1 MFEGNPEYTEC
12 KTCLVQSQRTP
23 DTGAAVSK
31 HKEFE
36 RSEKDTIEQAHHLA
50 RGL

>member
-1 MFEGNPEYTEC
+1 M
-12 KTCLVQSQRTP
+12 LVQSQRTP

-50 RGL
+50 RDYETWNAPWTA